1 MHYIAIGVLVV
12 LLMIWGAMA
21 LLAWGKF
28 NLSPRD
34 PEREQA
40 TEREGRE

>member
-12 LLMIWGAMA
+12 LLLIWGVMA

-28 NLSPRD
+28 NPWPHD
-34 PEREQA
+34 PAQEQA